1 MLIQHRWICTNDP
14 KCMYVISGL
23 TGLAGRAQVMN
34 FRTGLLGDN
43 PLLCLGGSNRGV
55 LSVFEGF
62 AVEIQDNR
70 SNWPVIWL
78 NGAIKWPGIFIEISL
93 SFGFIVSYFKLYSKI
108 VFLRLFSNS
117 VHEPLPE
124 HPHLVYYEGS
134 NSLESFHLE
143 DAQWYLCVMVPS

>member
-1 MLIQHRWICTNDP
+1 
-14 KCMYVISGL
+14 MYVISGL

-78 NGAIKWPGIFIEISL
+78 NGAIK
-93 SFGFIVSYFKLYSKI
+93 
-108 VFLRLFSNS
+108 
-117 VHEPLPE
+117 
-124 HPHLVYYEGS
+124 
-134 NSLESFHLE
+134 
-143 DAQWYLCVMVPS
+143 